1 MGNAIFILS
10 LVVRKEVCNRLS
22 IMVFIVDNYD
32 KLLRTLLKSITSTV
46 MLSREPR
53 LKASL
58 ARHSA
63 PRSPS
68 LGILNMKVVRLNLLV
83 LPPYLLPITHTASS
97 LL

>member
-1 MGNAIFILS
+1 MGKAISILS

-32 KLLRTLLKSITSTV
+32 KLFRTLLKSITSTV

-83 LPPYLLPITHTASS
+83 FPPYLLPITHTASS